1 MVRRWRETEGGFTLV
16 ELLVSMMI
24 LSIVLGGITS
34 VVIST
39 LRVEQ
44 TQQQLQE
51 VVDDGRLSMT
61 RIRQELR
68 AARRIYEGSGGD
80 RLRFWVDQNQDA
92 LVQPE
97 EQICYVVQ
105 PVDGSNRWRIVRWSH
120 AEDPGDCTPTADPP
134 AGQTA
139 RTVAAT
145 LVDPAPF
152 VELSPPPGGI
162 ADPPTREVSIL
173 LDLQVD
179 AGRGPDSIQVEGN
192 IRLRNVP

>member
-1 MVRRWRETEGGFTLV
+1 MARRWKETEGGFTLV
-16 ELLVSMMI
+16 ELLVSMLI
-24 LSIVLGGITS
+24 LSIVMGAITS

-44 TQQQLQE
+44 NQQQMQT
-51 VVDDGRLSMT
+51 VIDDGRLSMT

-68 AARRIYEGSGGD
+68 AARRVYEGSGSD
-80 RLRFWVDQNQDA
+80 SLHFWVDQNQDA

-105 PVDGSNRWRIVRWSH
+105 PVDGNNRWRIVRWSH
-120 AEDPGDCTPTADPP
+120 AEEPEDCTPTATPP
-134 AGQTA
+134 VGQSP

-145 LVDPAPF
+145 LVDPNPF

-162 ADPPTREVSIL
+162 ADPPTREVSL
-173 LDLQVD
+173 LLVLEVD
-179 AGRGPDSIQVEGN
+179 APRGPGAIEVEGSV
-192 IRLRNVP
+192 RLRNVP

>member
-1 MVRRWRETEGGFTLV
+1 MARRWRETEHGFTLV
-16 ELLVSMMI
+16 ELLVSMLI
-24 LSIVLGGITS
+24 LSIVMGAITS

-44 TQQQLQE
+44 NQKQMQT
-51 VVDDGRLSMT
+51 VIDDGRLSIT

-68 AARRIYEGSGGD
+68 AARRVYEGSGGD
-80 RLRFWVDQNQDA
+80 RLHFWVDQNQDA

-105 PVDGSNRWRIVRWSH
+105 PVTGNNRWRIVRWTH
-120 AEDPGDCTPTADPP
+120 AEEPDDCTPTASPP
-134 AGQTA
+134 SGQTA

-145 LVDPAPF
+145 LVDPEPF
-152 VELSPPPGGI
+152 VELSPAPGGI
-162 ADPPTREVSIL
+162 ADPPTREVSIRL
-173 LDLQVD
+173 VLEVD
-179 AGRGPDSIQVEGN
+179 APRGPGAIEVEGS